1 MPCVF
6 FTLLYRRL
14 RIVAS
19 NVALCVRLE
28 GNIEGN
34 IGIVALY
41 VALFVLPEGNK
52 SLTTA
57 FAIRLI
63 R

>member
-1 MPCVF
+1 MPCV